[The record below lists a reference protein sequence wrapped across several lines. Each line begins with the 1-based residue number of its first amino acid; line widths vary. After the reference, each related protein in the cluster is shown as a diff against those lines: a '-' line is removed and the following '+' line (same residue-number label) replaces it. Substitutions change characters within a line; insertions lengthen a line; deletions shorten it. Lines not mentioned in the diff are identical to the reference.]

1 MQLPFGDAKW
11 EEGKPAQDMVS
22 LGIGFD
28 MTDTT
33 APRCYIPPASVKEVV
48 YLMER
53 YVTQDKMLLKEAE
66 SLASKLLRMS
76 MVVENGRLYICGLF
90 ALSRLVG
97 KQQAFARRRTLRHE
111 KKRKRGGGSPDSEV
125 TVPVT
130 KWAIRNMQWWLR
142 CFANGCPRFR
152 CVQERITCRD
162 AIEADACREGLRV

>member
-90 ALSRLVG
+90 ALSSVAAG
-97 KQQAFARRRTLRHE
+97 GEAASLR
-111 KKRKRGGGSPDSEV
+111 
-125 TVPVT
+125 
-130 KWAIRNMQWWLR
+130 
-142 CFANGCPRFR
+142 
-152 CVQERITCRD
+152 
-162 AIEADACREGLRV
+162 